1 MRRMTTKI
9 SAFESPDLGALSRNL
24 KQNFPT
30 LENFLGVSEVAE
42 FNKKMSKISSQIHL
56 EILKFDLRFCSFFT
70 EFCDFRGP

>member
-30 LENFLGVSEVAE
+30 LENFLGASEVAE
-42 FNKKMSKISSQIHL
+42 FSKKMSKIMLNPAI
-56 EILKFDLRFCSFFT
+56 I
-70 EFCDFRGP
+70 